1 MEVVMDMKGLDTACK
16 CGSKKLA
23 GECCRK
29 DETCPCGSGKKVSEC
44 CVNKMKDRSVVK

>member
-1 MEVVMDMKGLDTACK
+1 MEAVMDMKELDVHCE

-29 DETCPCGSGKKVSEC
+29 DEKCPCGSDKKVSTC
-44 CVNKMKDRSVVK
+44 CIERMKVKKV